1 MIHLEWYRIFLHT
14 AQQGNFTKAAQAL
27 HITQPSVSYAIRQ
40 MEEELGVK
48 LFHRLSKGVE
58 LTEEGRSL
66 LAYVE
71 PSFALLESGEQHLTS
86 LKQLSEGE
94 LRVGASD
101 SLIKHL
107 LLPYLNAYHQL
118 HPNVRIR
125 LSNGKTPVL
134 AERLKEGQLDCA
146 LVHVPLQDDQLEIRP
161 IAKLQDCFV
170 VGEAYRAYADE
181 DLSAAELLTI
191 PLLMLSPGSSTR
203 IFVEQWFAAKGC
215 TVKPDMELGSMDLL
229 IEFARLGYGAA
240 FVTRSFIEEDLR
252 QERLFELRLQDT
264 PAPRD
269 IGLAYRKGDRL
280 SIAAERFVQIVL
292 SKNMN

>member
-1 MIHLEWYRIFLHT
+1 MIHLEWYRIFLQT

-27 HITQPSVSYAIRQ
+27 HITQPSVSYTIRQ

-66 LAYVE
+66 LTFVE
-71 PSFALLESGEQHLTS
+71 PSFALLESGEQHLSS
-86 LKQLSEGE
+86 LKQLAEGE

-107 LLPYLNAYHQL
+107 LLPYLNTYHQL

-134 AERLKEGQLDCA
+134 ADRLKEGQLDCA
-146 LVHVPLQDDQLEIRP
+146 LVHIPLQDDQLEVHP
-161 IAKLQDCFV
+161 LAELQDCFV
-170 VGEAYRAYADE
+170 VGEAYRAYAGQE
-181 DLSAAELLTI
+181 LTASDLLKL

-203 IFVEQWFAAKGC
+203 TFVEQWFAGKGC
-215 TVKPDMELGSMDLL
+215 SVKPDMELGSIDLL

-240 FVTRSFIEEDLR
+240 FVTRSFIEEDLQR
-252 QERLFELRLQDT
+252 ERLFELRLQDT
-264 PAPRD
+264 PAPRA
-269 IGLAYRKGDRL
+269 IGLAYRTGDRL

-292 SKNMN
+292 NQ

>member
-1 MIHLEWYRIFLHT
+1 MIHLEWYRIFLQT

-27 HITQPSVSYAIRQ
+27 HITQPSVSYTIRQ

-66 LAYVE
+66 LTFVE
-71 PSFALLESGEQHLTS
+71 PSFALLESGEQHLSS
-86 LKQLSEGE
+86 LKQLAEGE

-107 LLPYLNAYHQL
+107 LLPYLNTYHQL

-134 AERLKEGQLDCA
+134 ADRLKEGQLDCA
-146 LVHVPLQDDQLEIRP
+146 LVHIPLQDDQLEVQP
-161 IAKLQDCFV
+161 LAELQDCFV
-170 VGEAYRAYADE
+170 VGEAYRAYAGQE
-181 DLSAAELLTI
+181 LTASDLLKL

-203 IFVEQWFAAKGC
+203 TFVEQWFAGKGC
-215 TVKPDMELGSMDLL
+215 SVKPDMELGSIDLL

-240 FVTRSFIEEDLR
+240 FVTRSFIEEDLQR
-252 QERLFELRLQDT
+252 ERLFELRLQDT
-264 PAPRD
+264 PAPRA
-269 IGLAYRKGDRL
+269 IGLAYRTGDRL

-292 SKNMN
+292 NQ